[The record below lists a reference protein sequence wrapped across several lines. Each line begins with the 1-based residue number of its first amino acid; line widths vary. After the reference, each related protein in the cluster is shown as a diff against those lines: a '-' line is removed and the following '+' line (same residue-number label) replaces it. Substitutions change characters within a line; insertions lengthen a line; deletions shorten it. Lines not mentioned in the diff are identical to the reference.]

1 MAGLAGIA
9 ALARLLSARKARI
22 ERRAP
27 APAGPADAL
36 REKLAE
42 TRTEPA
48 PAADEEHGD
57 SLDERRAR
65 IHAKAQETID
75 SMLEPPS

>member
-1 MAGLAGIA
+1 MAGLAGVA
-9 ALARLLSARKARI
+9 ALARLLSAR
-22 ERRAP
+22 RRNATTP
-27 APAGPADAL
+27 TSTTTDPADAL

-42 TRTEPA
+42 TRAEPTD
-48 PAADEEHGD
+48 DEPGE
-57 SLDERRAR
+57 SIDERRAR